1 MQKIAFFLLA
11 TAYCLSAS
19 SQSLLPKLSS
29 DSSYVTILVNGKQM
43 DIPRII
49 TDRDLP
55 FPTISPLVAE
65 QMLFATDKPF
75 IQNDTT
81 FLYREYSYYQCDTC
95 SEYQLDSSSY
105 YIRPKEWK
113 GYLDHLHRYTYW
125 YSRDEDNEEYFAEAY
140 NYLREKCPVLQ
151 HNRLGDIPRLWYPV
165 VKYRG
170 KYYISIDN
178 LNAIELTDSIVVYH
192 DMEIAMSALLNFTK
206 VGKDSY
212 RWQEQPEY
220 FEGIDT
226 VTLRPAKHIKGLY
239 IMSTVRKELGIEVHQ
254 LLVPEKYIHRFDF
267 IDWRSS
273 DHIPDGLIYDKIDFD
288 KL

>member
-1 MQKIAFFLLA
+1 MQKIAFLLLA
-11 TAYCLSAS
+11 TACCLSAS
-19 SQSLLPKLSS
+19 SQGLLPKLSS
-29 DSSYVTILVNGKQM
+29 DSTYLTILVNGKQM

-55 FPTISPLVAE
+55 FPTISPLVAKL
-65 QMLFATDKPF
+65 MLFATDKPF
-75 IQNDTT
+75 VQNDTT

-95 SEYQLDSSSY
+95 NSYQLDSSSY
-105 YIRPKEWK
+105 YIRSKERR

-140 NYLREKCPVLQ
+140 NYLREKSPVLQ
-151 HNRLGDIPRLWYPV
+151 HNRLDDIPRLWYPV

-192 DMEIAMSALLNFTK
+192 DMEIAMSALFDFTK
-206 VGKDSY
+206 VGNDSY

-226 VTLRPAKHIKGLY
+226 ITLRPAKHVKGLY

-273 DHIPDGLIYDKIDFD
+273 DHIPDGLPYDKIDFD